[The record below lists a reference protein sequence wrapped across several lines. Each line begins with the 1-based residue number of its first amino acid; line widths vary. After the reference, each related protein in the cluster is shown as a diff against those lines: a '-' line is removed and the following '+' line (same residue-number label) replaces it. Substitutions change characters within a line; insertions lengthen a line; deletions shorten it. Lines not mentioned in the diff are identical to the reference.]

1 MGRDAFTGLAV
12 LAASLVLFWATL
24 GLERHP
30 MVPVGPGFYPRIVLG
45 ITAAMALL
53 LVAVDLMARRRPAV
67 AGEPGTRGNY
77 ALVVTCFAI
86 FAVYVVAMP
95 YLGFRVS
102 TFAFLLAM
110 PVAME
115 RPANRRRWV
124 AVAVVAGGA
133 TLASYFVFERYLHVL
148 LPRGAWTGF

>member
-1 MGRDAFTGLAV
+1 MGRDTITGLAV
-12 LAASLVLFWATL
+12 IAASLVLFWATL

-30 MVPVGPGFYPRIVLG
+30 MVPIGPGFYPRIVLG

-53 LVAVDLMARRRPAV
+53 LVALDLLRRRGPAV
-67 AGEPGTRGNY
+67 PREAGERRNY
-77 ALVVTCFAI
+77 ALVAACFAI
-86 FAVYVVAMP
+86 FAAYVLAMP

-115 RPANRRRWV
+115 RPANRGRWIAV
-124 AVAVVAGGA
+124 IAVAAIA
-133 TLASYFVFERYLHVL
+133 TMASYYVFERYLHVL
-148 LPRGAWTGF
+148 LPRGGWTGF